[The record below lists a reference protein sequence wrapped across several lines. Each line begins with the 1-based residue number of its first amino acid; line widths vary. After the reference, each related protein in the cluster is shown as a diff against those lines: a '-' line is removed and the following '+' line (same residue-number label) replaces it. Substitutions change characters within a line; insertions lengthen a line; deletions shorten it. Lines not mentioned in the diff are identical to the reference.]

1 MSDILT
7 TTVRTVDRLIEEN
20 IWRRPSALRLTPES
34 AAALASCYPA
44 NPGEVI
50 TPADLVGR
58 SYAGV
63 SIVAVDAPE
72 ISLGF
77 PSLDDDLDSKP
88 MTRTCSLE
96 EGGACESCQ

>member
-1 MSDILT
+1 MSDTLT
-7 TTVRTVDRLIEEN
+7 TTIHTIDRLIEEN
-20 IWRRPSALRLTPES
+20 TWKRPTSLRLTQQ
-34 AAALASCYPA
+34 AAQALAAYYPA
-44 NPGEVI
+44 NA
-50 TPADLVGR
+50 ADVVTAGDLIGR

-63 SIVAVDAPE
+63 PIVDVTAPE